1 MKYSYF
7 DVIIKS
13 IYKDKMGIYVLKKK
27 LVYILTVLFSVVFI
41 AVGYAYTSAKST
53 FVEST
58 ATAQK
63 AKIVRITDE
72 KTTELSVADEK
83 YKYIIV
89 YFTARVLSGEN
100 KGQSID
106 AAQVIDEMYLI
117 QMGKVKQGSKVIISK
132 NFDDKVDT
140 EYIFSEFIRTDSL
153 IVLGLVFCLLLLIF
167 GRMKGANTLLSL
179 AFTCLAVFLVFIP
192 SVLSGLNIYFWS
204 ILICIFITVMTL
216 LLVNGAN
223 AKSFAAGAG
232 CIGGVIIAGALMK
245 FMDLFLHLTGQTDEC
260 SIYLQQLNP
269 NDPIDLKALIFA
281 AIIIGAVGAIM
292 DVAMSMASSL
302 YELHEKAPDASSA
315 SLIRSGL
322 SIGRDIMGT
331 MANTLVLAYIGS
343 SLCTVLLLFVYD
355 ATFLEIINKELIVV
369 QILQSLVGSFGILF
383 AIPFTTAVSALLY
396 TGGKLKKPKIGIS
409 PKPKDEG
416 EEQKPEKE
424 QNSFDKDFLDSL
436 Y

>member
-1 MKYSYF
+1 M
-7 DVIIKS
+7 
-13 IYKDKMGIYVLKKK
+13 KKK
-27 LVYILTVLFSVVFI
+27 LVYALTILFSVLFI
-41 AVGYAYTSAKST
+41 AAGYAYTSSKYT
-53 FVEST
+53 FVENTST
-58 ATAQK
+58 AEK
-63 AKIVRITDE
+63 AKIVRINDE
-72 KTTELSVADEK
+72 KTTELSVANEK
-83 YKYIIV
+83 YRYTVV
-89 YFTARVLSGEN
+89 YFTARILSGEN
-100 KGQSID
+100 KGQSVD

-117 QMGKVKQGSKVIISK
+117 QMGKVKQGSKIILCE
-132 NFDDKVDT
+132 NFDEKVDT

-153 IVLGLVFCLLLLIF
+153 IILGLVFCLLLLIF
-167 GRMKGANTLLSL
+167 GRMKGANTLISL

-216 LLVNGAN
+216 LLVNGAD
-223 AKSFAAGAG
+223 AKSLAAGAG
-232 CIGGVIIAGALMK
+232 CIGGVIIAGGLMK

-269 NDPIDLKALIFA
+269 DDPIDLKALIFA

-302 YELHEKAPDASSA
+302 YELHEKAPDASA
-315 SLIRSGL
+315 VSLMRSGL

-355 ATFLEIINKELIVV
+355 ATFLEIMNKELIIV

-383 AIPFTTAVSALLY
+383 AIPFTTAISALLY
-396 TGGKLKKPKIGIS
+396 TGGKIKKPAIKYLGTDEKS
-409 PKPKDEG
+409 DGKPK
-416 EEQKPEKE
+416 KE
-424 QNSFDKDFLDSL
+424 PQQNSFDKDFLDSL